1 MPKPEDSNLD
11 ETIGPAADAEAA
23 NPSMLPTVDPESPPD
38 HLEAN
43 FTVGIPK
50 VIGDYRITSL
60 IGSGGM
66 GSVYEALQEQPRR
79 RVAIKM
85 MRRGITSKSAQ
96 RRFEF
101 ESQLL
106 ARLQHPGIA
115 QVYEAGTHDD
125 GEGGVPYFVME
136 YIPNAKE
143 LTKYAQEKNLN
154 TSERLQLFTQVCEAV
169 QHGHLKGIVHRDLK
183 PGNILVSGG
192 GHPKIIDFGVARTTD
207 SDMALSTL
215 QTNMGQLIG
224 TLQYMSPEQCAADSS
239 DIDTRSD
246 VYALG
251 VVLFE
256 LLTGQL
262 PYNVSGSAVH
272 EAVRVVC
279 EANPARISTIN
290 KNLKGDIETIALK
303 AMEKD
308 RDRRYQS
315 AVELRRD
322 IQHFLDNEPIEA
334 RPTSPWYRVR
344 KFVSRNRTLVVSS
357 MIICML
363 VIAGLIWTSIALG
376 VISSQRNKLAVTN
389 EALVESN
396 NVISSQRNKLAA
408 TNEALVDSNRGMKE
422 QFEASMSI
430 ASAIGSEIY
439 EQLLRLDASLSVRE
453 DIAERLL
460 GHYDRLW
467 QASRDSDVLEMIAEP
482 VEAARIQAYIDL
494 GDVLGGSRS
503 AYTNKGMPFE
513 AESFYKSA
521 LQQVLDWKDRE
532 GESLE
537 SNRIHVLVL
546 LRLGDVRYMS
556 GAYQPAIGM
565 YRDALEMIKP
575 LLEDPRRSQEIVQ
588 LASQAAT
595 CVGQSCNKI
604 GDIDQSLAMSKL
616 AMKILEDYLQLH
628 PATLGLKRDMAL
640 SYRNLGFS
648 LNKIVTAERGE
659 SEARIEAFPY
669 FERSHELLLE
679 LADQQ
684 PNNGRAQRDL
694 AWAKYYIAYFES
706 LGGGDG
712 VRGRAALE
720 AGRDLI
726 VLQLVNNP
734 GDSDARMDVVRYLN
748 VCIKLENDLGGPPL
762 ALESCRQAI
771 LLLQPKVEEDSD
783 NLALAETLNQIRS
796 MLRGLQELP

>member
-1 MPKPEDSNLD
+1 MASFPR
-11 ETIGPAADAEAA
+11 
-23 NPSMLPTVDPESPPD
+23 
-38 HLEAN
+38 
-43 FTVGIPK
+43 
-50 VIGDYRITSL
+50 VIGEFRIAGL

-66 GSVYEALQEQPRR
+66 GSVYEAMQEHPRR

-85 MRRGITSKSAQ
+85 MKRGIASRSAQ

-143 LTKYAQEKNLN
+143 LTSYATEKKLN
-154 TSERLQLFTQVCEAV
+154 TRARLRLFTQVCEAV

-207 SDMALSTL
+207 SDLALSTL
-215 QTNMGQLIG
+215 QTNVGQLIG

-239 DIDTRSD
+239 DIDARSD

-251 VVLFE
+251 VILFE
-256 LLTGQL
+256 LLTGHM
-262 PYNVSGSAVH
+262 PYDVSGSAVH
-272 EAVRVVC
+272 EAIRMVC
-279 EANPARISTIN
+279 EVEPARISSIN
-290 KNLKGDIETIALK
+290 RSLKGDIETIALK

-334 RPTSPWYRVR
+334 RPTSALYRIR
-344 KFVSRNRTLVVSS
+344 KFAGRNKALVASTIVIS
-357 MIICML
+357 MLI
-363 VIAGLIWTSIALG
+363 VVGLIWTSIALG
-376 VISSQRNKLAVTN
+376 VISTQRNKLEVTN
-389 EALVESN
+389 EALMKSN
-396 NVISSQRNKLAA
+396 Q
-408 TNEALVDSNRGMKE
+408 GMEE

-453 DIAERLL
+453 DIAERLI
-460 GHYDRLW
+460 GHYERLW
-467 QASRDSDVLEMIAEP
+467 QSSLDSDVLGLIAEP
-482 VEAARIQAYIDL
+482 VEAARIQANIDL

-513 AESFYKSA
+513 AEGYYKTA
-521 LQQVLDWKDRE
+521 LEQVLAWKERE
-532 GESLE
+532 QESIE
-537 SNRIHVLVL
+537 ANRIHVLVL

-556 GAYQPAIGM
+556 GAYQPAMNM
-565 YRDALEMIKP
+565 YRNALDIVDP
-575 LLEDPRRSQEIVQ
+575 LLSDPERSQEIVQ

-595 CVGQSCNKI
+595 CVGQSCIKI
-604 GDIDQSLAMSKL
+604 GDLDQSLEMSKR
-616 AMKILEDYLQLH
+616 AMKILEDYLLLH
-628 PATLGLKRDMAL
+628 PATPGLRRDMAL

-648 LNKIVTAERGE
+648 LNKII
-659 SEARIEAFPY
+659 SEQRDVAAARLEAIPY
-669 FERSHELLLE
+669 FERSHELLQQ
-679 LADQQ
+679 LAEQQ

-694 AWAKYYIAYFES
+694 AWANYYIAYFES
-706 LGGGDG
+706 EGGDP
-712 VRGRAALE
+712 VNGRSALE
-720 AGRDLI
+720 AGRDRI
-726 VLQLVNNP
+726 IRQLVNNP
-734 GDSDARMDVVRYLN
+734 GDADARMDVVRYLN
-748 VCIKLENDLGGPPL
+748 VCIQLEDKLGGPPL
-762 ALESCRQAI
+762 AIDSCRQAI
-771 LLLQPKVEEDSD
+771 LEIQPKVEEDPG
-783 NLALAETLNQIRS
+783 NLALGETLNQVRIL
-796 MLRGLQELP
+796 LRNLEHPGPGY

>member
-1 MPKPEDSNLD
+1 MDRPEDSNLD
-11 ETIGPAADAEAA
+11 GTTDPGMGQGADDPS
-23 NPSMLPTVDPESPPD
+23 PSMQPTVDPESPPD
-38 HLEAN
+38 HVGPD
-43 FTVGIPK
+43 FTVGMPK
-50 VIGDYRITSL
+50 VIGEYRIAGL

-66 GSVYEALQEQPRR
+66 GSVYEAMQEHPRR

-85 MRRGITSKSAQ
+85 MKRGITSRSAQ

-143 LTKYAQEKNLN
+143 LTDYADEKKLN
-154 TSERLQLFTQVCEAV
+154 TRERLRLFTQVCEAV

-215 QTNMGQLIG
+215 QTNVGQLIG

-239 DIDTRSD
+239 DIDARSD
-246 VYALG
+246 VYSLG

-272 EAVRVVC
+272 EAIRVVC
-279 EANPARISTIN
+279 EVDPTRISTIN

-344 KFVSRNRTLVVSS
+344 KFVGRNKTLVTSS
-357 MIICML
+357 IIICVL

-376 VISSQRNKLAVTN
+376 LISSQRNKLAVTN

-396 NVISSQRNKLAA
+396 
-408 TNEALVDSNRGMKE
+408 RGMEE

-453 DIAERLL
+453 DIAERLVD
-460 GHYDRLW
+460 HYERLW
-467 QASRDSDVLEMIAEP
+467 LSSLDSDVLELIAEP
-482 VEAARIQAYIDL
+482 VEAARIQANIDL
-494 GDVLGGSRS
+494 GDVLGGSRA

-513 AESFYKSA
+513 AESYYKRA
-521 LQQVLDWKDRE
+521 LDQVVEWKKRE
-532 GESLE
+532 QDSVEA
-537 SNRIHVLVL
+537 NRIHVLVL

-556 GAYQPAIGM
+556 GAHQAAM
-565 YRDALEMIKP
+565 EKYREAMDIAEP
-575 LLEDPRRSQEIVQ
+575 LLADPERTKEIVQ

-595 CVGQSCNKI
+595 CVGQSHIKI
-604 GDIDQSLAMSKL
+604 GNLDQSLEMSKR
-616 AMKILEDYLQLH
+616 AMKIVEDYLQLH
-628 PATLGLKRDMAL
+628 PATPGLKRDMAL

-648 LNKIVTAERGE
+648 LNKIMTERRGVAAARL
-659 SEARIEAFPY
+659 EAIPH
-669 FERSHELLLE
+669 FERSHELFDE
-679 LADQQ
+679 LAEQQ

-694 AWAKYYIAYFES
+694 AWANYYIAYFES
-706 LGGGDG
+706 EGGDPAN
-712 VRGRAALE
+712 GRSALE
-720 AGRDLI
+720 AGRDQI
-726 VLQLVNNP
+726 IRQLVNNP
-734 GDSDARMDVVRYLN
+734 GDADARTDVVRYLN
-748 VCIKLENDLGGPPL
+748 VCIQLEDKLGGPPL
-762 ALESCRQAI
+762 AVDSCRQAI
-771 LLLQPKVEEDSD
+771 LQIQPKVEQDPD
-783 NLALAETLNQIRS
+783 NLALGETLNQVKIL
-796 MLRGLQELP
+796 LRNLEHPGPGY